1 MSSAGTRLRKALKRK
16 RSGGAPKSSRRLF
29 ATPYKRPRTMQ
40 TTRMVVP
47 VGRGPVPQQT
57 IVTLRYNTVW
67 KSDGTTY
74 DKRFNLNSI
83 YSPEYAG
90 GHQPLGRDQYATFYN
105 RYRVTKVKALI
116 VAGSITT
123 YAGGA
128 IKLVVVP
135 DNATNILSDMIQA
148 QEQRGAS
155 VHVSPASN
163 TGPVICRRTFYPHQ
177 ITGVTATEYKDDRFQ
192 PLINTKPTE
201 DIMLHVCLTDLYN
214 NVLTADAVHL
224 TVTLEYTVCLFDPVP
239 LASS

>member
-1 MSSAGTRLRKALKRK
+1 MPMQNSLTPYRK
-16 RSGGAPKSSRRLF
+16 RSASKAIKRKYARRRLF
-29 ATPYKRPRTMQ
+29 APNEVSAIRMPAPRVAGFPDKLR
-40 TTRMVVP
+40 TTIKYIEYVQLDAGATTVAKAQYRMNGLVDP
-47 VGRGPVPQQT
+47 
-57 IVTLRYNTVW
+57 TV
-67 KSDGTTY
+67 
-74 DKRFNLNSI
+74 
-83 YSPEYAG
+83 AVG

-192 PLINTKPTE
+192 SLINTKPTE
-201 DIMLHVCLTDLYN
+201 DIMLHVLI
-214 NVLTADAVHL
+214 
-224 TVTLEYTVCLFDPVP
+224 P
-239 LASS
+239 